1 MFTTI
6 FTFFAKYA
14 IVNKIKATAAFVIK
28 HWRVILPLLI
38 LGYCLY
44 QYNAQVNRADAAIQ
58 ALNEHISADNTAR
71 AERDREN
78 LQKDKESG
86 IAMAKVLADHAVSL
100 AKHNLQRDRETKN
113 LKDLYE
119 KRNEQLIGGVN
130 FNWSERVRL
139 EQERQ
144 ATAGLSGIQTP
155 AGGVAESLRDCDAA
169 YTTLERACKITT
181 IDYNTLW
188 TAWDKECQVKGCE

>member
-1 MFTTI
+1 
-6 FTFFAKYA
+6 
-14 IVNKIKATAAFVIK
+14 
-28 HWRVILPLLI
+28 LI

-44 QYNAQVNRADAAIQ
+44 QYNAQVNKADAAIQ

-71 AERDREN
+71 AEREREN

-119 KRNEQLIGGVN
+119 TRLNGTT

-144 ATAGLSGIQTP
+144 ATTGLLDIQTP
-155 AGGVAESLRDCDAA
+155 ASGIAEGLRDCDAA

>member
-1 MFTTI
+1 MTWLI
-6 FTFFAKYA
+6 GLFAKYA
-14 IVNKIKATAAFVIK
+14 IVNKIKAAAAFAFK

-71 AERDREN
+71 AEREREN

-100 AKHNLQRDRETKN
+100 AKHNLQRNRETKN

-119 KRNEQLIGGVN
+119 TRLNGST

-144 ATAGLSGIQTP
+144 ATTGLLDIQTP
-155 AGGVAESLRDCDAA
+155 ASGIAESLRDCDTA

>member
-1 MFTTI
+1 MTWLI
-6 FTFFAKYA
+6 GLFAKYA
-14 IVNKIKATAAFVIK
+14 IVNKIKTAAAFTFK

-44 QYNAQVNRADAAIQ
+44 QYNAQVNKANAAIK

-71 AERDREN
+71 AEREREN

-86 IAMAKVLADHAVSL
+86 IALANVLADHAVSL

-119 KRNEQLIGGVN
+119 KRNEQRVGDVT
-130 FNWSERVRL
+130 FNWSERMRL

-144 ATAGLSGIQTP
+144 TTSGLLGIQTP
-155 AGGVAESLRDCDAA
+155 ASGIAEGLRDCDAA

>member
-14 IVNKIKATAAFVIK
+14 IGNKIKATAAFAFN

-44 QYNAQVNRADAAIQ
+44 QYNVQVNRADAAIQ

-71 AERDREN
+71 AEREREN

-100 AKHNLQRDRETKN
+100 AKHNLQRNRETKN

-119 KRNEQLIGGVN
+119 TRLNGST

-144 ATAGLSGIQTP
+144 ATTGLLDIQTP
-155 AGGVAESLRDCDAA
+155 ASGIAESLRDCDTA

>member
-1 MFTTI
+1 MTWLI
-6 FTFFAKYA
+6 GLFAKYA
-14 IVNKIKATAAFVIK
+14 IVNKIKATVAFAFK

-58 ALNEHISADNTAR
+58 ALNEHMSADNTAR
-71 AERDREN
+71 AEREREN
-78 LQKDKESG
+78 LQKDKDSG

-119 KRNEQLIGGVN
+119 TRLNGTT
-130 FNWSERVRL
+130 FNWSERVRFA
-139 EQERQ
+139 QERQ
-144 ATAGLSGIQTP
+144 ATAGLLSIQTP
-155 AGGVAESLRDCDAA
+155 AGGIAESLRDCDAA

>member
-14 IVNKIKATAAFVIK
+14 IGGKIKATAAFAFN

-44 QYNAQVNRADAAIQ
+44 QYNVQVNRADAAIQ

-119 KRNEQLIGGVN
+119 TRLNGTT

-144 ATAGLSGIQTP
+144 ATTGLLDIQTP
-155 AGGVAESLRDCDAA
+155 ASGIAEGLRDCDAA